1 MNEINWNQFMLKNPN
16 VNGKI
21 KYTNSGH
28 EKYTTLRQ

>member
-1 MNEINWNQFMLKNPN
+1 MRVKNQKVIA